1 MTTTE
6 IIISIFCIAG
16 IYMYFLYFQ
25 RDEKIRRFRNLVING
40 YKNVS
45 CTYFGQNDGR
55 LRGFIVGNFNR
66 SRHTVKVKNL
76 DSPAEEED
84 EVFLTNIYPKMSWRA
99 KHYHERKI
107 K

>member
-6 IIISIFCIAG
+6 IIIGIFCIAG

-40 YKNVS
+40 YKNVG

-66 SRHTVKVKNL
+66 SNHTVKVKDL
-76 DSPAEEED
+76 DSLEED
-84 EVFLTNIYPKMSWRA
+84 EVLLTNVYPKMAWKVEYYNES
-99 KHYHERKI
+99 HKI
-107 K
+107 T